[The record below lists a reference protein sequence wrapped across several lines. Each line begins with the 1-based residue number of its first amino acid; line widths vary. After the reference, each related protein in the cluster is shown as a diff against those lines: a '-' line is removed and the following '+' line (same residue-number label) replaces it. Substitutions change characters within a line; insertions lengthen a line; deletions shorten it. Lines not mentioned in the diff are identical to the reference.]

1 MCDFNIMEKALKI
14 AWVYRIQDDS
24 PASWKIIPNQLL
36 HNHGGLAFLTKC
48 NFPRNILDQ
57 EKKLPSFYKKMLEYW
72 CEFKTS
78 TGIACKTL
86 PKNELLWNNR
96 KILVEN
102 KPVFYHN
109 WYHAGITK
117 ISDLLN
123 SNSDFLKL
131 HEFAL
136 KFKLNVPFT
145 KYYGLV
151 NAIPKEWKA
160 NFKNPAPSVEH
171 NNTPVNT
178 LKTSS
183 IYTALL
189 KTIFISPTA
198 ESKILRHGFTKNT
211 VQKVYRIPFAVTN
224 EVKIIMFQYKVI
236 HNVLPTRVTLYR
248 DGLSEN
254 PICNLCNVEQQ
265 TLHHLLIE
273 CTLTVDYWTL
283 FQNWWYQKTN
293 ETIKLSETNVLY
305 GWHDRTKH
313 WQALNYCLLLA
324 KYCIFCTSLRGDF

>member
-1 MCDFNIMEKALKI
+1 M
-14 AWVYRIQDDS
+14 
-24 PASWKIIPNQLL
+24 
-36 HNHGGLAFLTKC
+36 
-48 NFPRNILDQ
+48 LD
-57 EKKLPSFYKKMLEYW
+57 YW

-136 KFKLNVPFT
+136 KFNLNVPFT

-160 NFKNPAPSVEH
+160 NFKNPVPIVEH

-178 LKTSS
+178 LKNSS

-198 ESKILRHGFTKNT
+198 ETKILRHGFTKNT
-211 VQKVYRIPFAVTN
+211 VQKVYRMPFAVTN
-224 EVKIIMFQYKVI
+224 EVKIISF
-236 HNVLPTRVTLYR
+236 
-248 DGLSEN
+248 S
-254 PICNLCNVEQQ
+254 
-265 TLHHLLIE
+265 
-273 CTLTVDYWTL
+273 
-283 FQNWWYQKTN
+283 
-293 ETIKLSETNVLY
+293 
-305 GWHDRTKH
+305 TK
-313 WQALNYCLLLA
+313 
-324 KYCIFCTSLRGDF
+324 